1 MQGAVIE
8 SSFLKAFFQGQVP
21 DELLF
26 PYPVLA
32 TEERER
38 LRGLVERCRGALAGL
53 DPAQIDERGEP
64 PAGLVEALGRAGVLG
79 LEIDPRHGGLGLSCM
94 AQARVLEEIGGID
107 QGVAFS
113 VAAHQVAVQAIVTHG
128 VEAQRAR
135 FLPSLAAGGLA
146 AFALTE
152 AGSGSD
158 AASLQTR
165 AELRPDG
172 QFSLSGEKI
181 WVTNAAQARVSIV
194 FARTVIADEGSKPR
208 ITAFLVEP
216 GPGVSVEP
224 SPPAMGLRGAQVGR
238 LSLDGAIVSP
248 DRVLGE
254 PGKGFRVAM
263 EAVSLGRIG
272 LAATSLGAARALT
285 REAIER
291 VRRRKA
297 FNRVIGELGL
307 IKDKIAT
314 MVASLWAVESCL
326 YLCAGLVD
334 AGVGDH
340 SMESAACKIIAS
352 ETLAL
357 VADEALRIAGASG
370 LARGAA
376 PGRLLRDSRAGLFFG
391 GTSETLRC
399 FIALSGMQ
407 SPGRLDEV
415 GRAMREPIKGFG
427 LLSELAMRTARSVL
441 GRDRHRAHPMLARE
455 AALLGEYS
463 GELARYSERIVRRH
477 GKDVAE
483 KQFAQRRIADLAL
496 LLFSVAACVSR
507 ATRAIEEKG
516 EEGARRELD
525 LTGIH
530 VSGAE
535 RKMGEIV
542 RSFERNDD
550 DLRKAVA
557 SRAYADGAYPF
568 DIL

>member
-1 MQGAVIE
+1 
-8 SSFLKAFFQGQVP
+8 
-21 DELLF
+21 
-26 PYPVLA
+26 
-32 TEERER
+32 
-38 LRGLVERCRGALAGL
+38 
-53 DPAQIDERGEP
+53 
-64 PAGLVEALGRAGVLG
+64 
-79 LEIDPRHGGLGLSCM
+79 
-94 AQARVLEEIGGID
+94 
-107 QGVAFS
+107 

-135 FLPSLAAGGLA
+135 FLPSLAAGSLA

-152 AGSGSD
+152 VGSGSD

-165 AELRPDG
+165 AELLPDG
-172 QFSLSGEKI
+172 RFSLTGEKI
-181 WVTNAAQARVSIV
+181 WVTNAAQAKVLVV
-194 FARTVIADEGSKPR
+194 FARTVVADEGSKPR

-216 GPGVSVEP
+216 GPGVKVSA
-224 SPPAMGLRGAQVGR
+224 SPPAVGLRGSQVGTV
-238 LSLDGAIVSP
+238 SMDGAIVTP
-248 DRVLGE
+248 DMVLGE
-254 PGKGFRVAM
+254 PGRGFRVAM

-314 MVASLWAVESCL
+314 MISSLWAVESCL

-357 VADEALRIAGASG
+357 VADEALRIAGAAG

-407 SPGRLDEV
+407 NQTRALDEV

-427 LLSELAMRTARSVL
+427 LLSELAIRKARSVL
-441 GRDRHRAHPMLARE
+441 VRSQHRAHPMLARE
-455 AALLGEYS
+455 AALLVEYS
-463 GELARYSERIVRRH
+463 GELERNSERILRRH
-477 GKDVAE
+477 GKDIAE
-483 KQFAQRRIADLAL
+483 MQFAQRRIADLAL
-496 LLFSVAACVSR
+496 HLFSMSACVSR
-507 ATRAIEEKG
+507 ATRAIEDKG

-525 LTGIH
+525 LTAIH
-530 VSGAE
+530 VGVAE
-535 RKMGEIV
+535 RRMAEIV

-550 DLRKAVA
+550 ELRKAVA